1 MYSESTIAR
10 RQVLQFNPA
19 KVFLVLTIFCL
30 ITIAVYKVRLRQSL
44 ASAPRLSS
52 TARNINAREIE
63 LPKISVIIPAYNEA
77 ENINDCITAVL
88 DSTQLLDT
96 QLEVWVVDDQST
108 DETLLLVKSL
118 QELFN
123 DPRLF
128 VLPGQP
134 RPTNQIWVGKNW
146 ACTQGVKQARGEFLL
161 FIDADVRLKSNAI
174 ETAVQ
179 KAQQE
184 QTALLSLAP
193 GIVCSSFAEWLVQP
207 IMVNNLAIAQDFGA
221 VNDRNTEAALAAGP
235 FMLFRRSAY
244 EQLGGHEAVADC
256 VVEDIELAR
265 RTKAAGLKLLY
276 LLGAE
281 FLSVQ
286 MYRSWA
292 ALWEGWTKNL
302 YLGAQRNVWLIFLL
316 AFTMLAIYP
325 LPWLCLAAISYK
337 SLTGAVNAL
346 DILAIG
352 LAVSAIFFH
361 YDLRR
366 TSSEAS
372 QLPTDYWWLGGVGGT
387 IIAVLALVSVIK
399 TETGWGW
406 TWRGRALK

>member
-118 QELFN
+118 QELLN

-346 DILAIG
+346 DILAVG
-352 LAVSAIFFH
+352 LAVNAIFFH